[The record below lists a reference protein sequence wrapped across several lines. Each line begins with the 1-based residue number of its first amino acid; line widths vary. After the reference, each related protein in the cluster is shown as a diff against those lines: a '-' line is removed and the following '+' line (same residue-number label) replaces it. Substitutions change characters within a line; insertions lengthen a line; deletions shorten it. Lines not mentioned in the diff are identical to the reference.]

1 MYREIDTA
9 YWNTVKGNLKKEFPV
24 LTNADLHIR
33 EGIQDD
39 FLRTIA
45 FKLGKTKKQL
55 SEILNTLEAE

>member
-9 YWNTVKGNLKKEFPV
+9 YWNTVKGKLKKEYPV
-24 LTNADLHIR
+24 LTNADLYLR
-33 EGIQDD
+33 NCVEED

-55 SEILNTLEAE
+55 SEILTTLEAQ